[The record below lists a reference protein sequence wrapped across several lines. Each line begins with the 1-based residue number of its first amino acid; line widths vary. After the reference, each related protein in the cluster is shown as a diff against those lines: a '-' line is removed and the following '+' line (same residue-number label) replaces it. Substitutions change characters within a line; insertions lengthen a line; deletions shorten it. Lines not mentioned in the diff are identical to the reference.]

1 MTKLRLRLTNR
12 LKVRN
17 YSHKT
22 IESYVHAVASLAQYY
37 GRSPDRVTSE
47 EIQAYLLYLME
58 NRKLAWSSVNVA
70 FSAFRF
76 FYIHILGWKETY
88 FTIGPRKTARVL
100 PTLLS
105 KEELERLFE
114 CANTLKRRVLL
125 MTTYSAGLRVGEVV
139 RLNLCHIESSR
150 MMIRVEGGK
159 GRKDRYTV
167 LSDRLLDKLRG
178 YYRAYRPKVWLFPG
192 GRDPQTHLSVDA
204 AQRAFYAA
212 RDKAGLRD
220 KCKGIHTLRHC
231 FGTHLLEAGVDL
243 TTIQRLMGH
252 SSLLTTMKY
261 LHITQ
266 KRLGAVRSPLDLIGT
281 PEPEMP

>member
-1 MTKLRLRLTNR
+1 MTELRLRLINR

-22 IESYVHAVASLAQYY
+22 IESYVNAVACLARYY
-37 GRSPDRVTSE
+37 RRSPERITSE
-47 EIQAYLLYLME
+47 DIQAYLLYLME
-58 NRKLAWSSVNVA
+58 EKKLAWSSVNVV

-88 FTIGPRKTARVL
+88 FTIGTRKTPQVL

-105 KEELERLFE
+105 KKELERLFN

-125 MTTYSAGLRVGEVV
+125 MTTYSAGLRVGETVQLKLHHV
-139 RLNLCHIESSR
+139 ESSR
-150 MMIRVEGGK
+150 MMIRVEQGK
-159 GRKDRYTV
+159 GKKDRYTLLSERV
-167 LSDRLLDKLRG
+167 LEELRD
-178 YYRAYRPKVWLFPG
+178 YYRAYSPKVWLFPG
-192 GRDPQTHLSVDA
+192 KRDPHKHLSVDA

-212 RDKAGLRD
+212 RDRAGLKD
-220 KCKGIHTLRHC
+220 KCRGIHTLRHC

-252 SSLLTTMKY
+252 KSLLTTMKY
-261 LHITQ
+261 LHISREHLQ
-266 KRLGAVRSPLDLIGT
+266 SVKSPLDLIDTSGIKID
-281 PEPEMP
+281 

>member
-1 MTKLRLRLTNR
+1 MTKLRLRLINR
-12 LKVRN
+12 LKIRN

-22 IESYVHAVASLAQYY
+22 IESYVHAVASLAHYY
-37 GRSPDRVTSE
+37 GRSPERITCE
-47 EIQAYLLYLME
+47 EIQAYLLHLME
-58 NRKLAWSSVNVA
+58 KRKLAWSSVNVA

-88 FTIGPRKTARVL
+88 FTIGPRKTPRAL

-167 LSDRLLDKLRG
+167 LSDRLLDELRG

-192 GRDPQTHLSVDA
+192 KRNPQAYLSVDA

-212 RDKAGLRD
+212 RDKAGLTD
-220 KCKGIHTLRHC
+220 KCRGIHTLRHC
-231 FGTHLLEAGVDL
+231 LGTHLLEAGVDL
-243 TTIQRLMGH
+243 ATIQRLMGH

-266 KRLGAVRSPLDLIGT
+266 QHLGAVRSPLDLIGT
-281 PEPEMP
+281 PEPEIP